1 MRETPVLPPVT
12 ALERQLDGIRPAG
25 SARRRKSGNVI
36 LLRDMP
42 RSNLPPVG
50 HPWRSR
56 GSLAVRRW
64 RRSQARTFTFYNITA
79 MTDNDKDTTGLPQ
92 DGRRTEYIGAKVT
105 AEQKRHIRHL
115 AGKCGMTVSDYLLAR
130 AFGYKPKERLTE
142 RQTAIM
148 ETLVGC
154 RSDLVNYT
162 SALRGMNPEKRRQMF
177 GSYPFMLGWLKE
189 LGKLAERITGVLDR
203 VRMDNRLPEGTRN
216 DENREEEP

>member
-1 MRETPVLPPVT
+1 MNGV
-12 ALERQLDGIRPAG
+12 
-25 SARRRKSGNVI
+25 

-42 RSNLPPVG
+42 RYNHPSVG
-50 HPWRSR
+50 HTWP
-56 GSLAVRRW
+56 LAARFRRAGNGT
-64 RRSQARTFTFYNITA
+64 RRLAPITFYNTMA
-79 MTDNDKDTTGLPQ
+79 MAENKKDNTGLPQ
-92 DGRRTEYIGAKVT
+92 EGRRTEYIGAKVT
-105 AEQKRHIRHL
+105 VEQKRHIRQL

-142 RQTAIM
+142 RQTAVM
-148 ETLVGC
+148 ETLAGC

-203 VRMDNRLPEGTRN
+203 VRMDNHLPEGTRN
-216 DENREEEP
+216 IDYQKEEP

>member
-1 MRETPVLPPVT
+1 MAFCCEICQGITSLRSVILGHSRHASAGPDT
-12 ALERQLDGIRPAG
+12 ALAG
-25 SARRRKSGNVI
+25 SHQSPFLYI
-36 LLRDMP
+36 M
-42 RSNLPPVG
+42 
-50 HPWRSR
+50 
-56 GSLAVRRW
+56 
-64 RRSQARTFTFYNITA
+64 A
-79 MTDNDKDTTGLPQ
+79 MAENNKDNTGLQQ
-92 DGRRTEYIGAKVT
+92 DGRRMEHIGAKVT
-105 AEQKRHIRHL
+105 AEQKRHIRQL

-162 SALRGMNPEKRRQMF
+162 SALRGMNMEKRRQMF

-203 VRMDNRLPEGTRN
+203 VRMDNRLPGETRN
-216 DENREEEP
+216 DGNQEEEP

>member
-1 MRETPVLPPVT
+1 MAMAEN
-12 ALERQLDGIRPAG
+12 
-25 SARRRKSGNVI
+25 KKN
-36 LLRDMP
+36 
-42 RSNLPPVG
+42 
-50 HPWRSR
+50 
-56 GSLAVRRW
+56 
-64 RRSQARTFTFYNITA
+64 NI
-79 MTDNDKDTTGLPQ
+79 GLPQ

-105 AEQKRHIRHL
+105 VEQKRHIRQL

-148 ETLVGC
+148 GTLAGC

-189 LGKLAERITGVLDR
+189 LGKLAERITSVLDR
-203 VRMDNRLPEGTRN
+203 VRMDNRLPERTRN
-216 DENREEEP
+216 IDDREEGA

>member
-1 MRETPVLPPVT
+1 MNGV
-12 ALERQLDGIRPAG
+12 
-25 SARRRKSGNVI
+25 

-42 RSNLPPVG
+42 RYNLPSVG
-50 HPWRSR
+50 HTWP
-56 GSLAVRRW
+56 LAARFRRAGHGT
-64 RRSQARTFTFYNITA
+64 RRLAPITFYNIMA
-79 MTDNDKDTTGLPQ
+79 MAENDKDNAGLSQ
-92 DGRRTEYIGAKVT
+92 DGKRTEYIGAKVT
-105 AEQKRHIRHL
+105 VEQKKHIRQL

-189 LGKLAERITGVLDR
+189 LGKLADRITDVLDR
-203 VRMDNRLPEGTRN
+203 VRTDNRLPDGTRSVGN
-216 DENREEEP
+216 QEEEA

>member
-1 MRETPVLPPVT
+1 MNGV
-12 ALERQLDGIRPAG
+12 
-25 SARRRKSGNVI
+25 

-42 RSNLPPVG
+42 RYNLPSVG
-50 HPWRSR
+50 HTWP
-56 GSLAVRRW
+56 LATRFRRAVHGT
-64 RRSQARTFTFYNITA
+64 RRLAPTTFYNIMA
-79 MTDNDKDTTGLPQ
+79 MSENNKDNTGLPQ
-92 DGRRTEYIGAKVT
+92 DGRRTEYVGAKVT
-105 AEQKRHIRHL
+105 AEQKRRIRQL

-142 RQTAIM
+142 RQTDIM

-162 SALRGMNPEKRRQMF
+162 SALRGMNMEKRRQMF

-216 DENREEEP
+216 DENREEEA